1 MKNKSILLILL
12 FFILANCGFE
22 PIYSSKKSNFN
33 IGETKITNKNRFN
46 AIIENNLRNISN
58 NESQNIFDLIINSER
73 KKIVSS
79 KDAKGNPQLLTM
91 IISVEVQIIKNN
103 VIKNT
108 KNFSEHRPYHV
119 GLTNA
124 LLDLRNDLLVLK
136 AASRR
141 PQRGSAFGSLIDTA
155 TVFSLCRS
163 SDRSYTSPW
172 IFVERR

>member
-33 IGETKITNKNRFN
+33 IGEIKITNKNRFN
-46 AIIENNLRNISN
+46 TIIENNLRNISN

-73 KKIVSS
+73 KIIVSS

-91 IISVEVQIIKNN
+91 IISVEIQIIKNK

-108 KNFSEHRPYHV
+108 KNFSENFSYS
-119 GLTNA
+119 N
-124 LLDLRNDLLVLK
+124 NSNK
-136 AASRR
+136 
-141 PQRGSAFGSLIDTA
+141 
-155 TVFSLCRS
+155 FSLAQYEKDIEKNLINKIIENINTYLLS
-163 SDRSYTSPW
+163 L
-172 IFVERR
+172 

>member
-33 IGETKITNKNRFN
+33 IGEIKITNKNRFN
-46 AIIENNLRNISN
+46 TIIENNLRNISN

-79 KDAKGNPQLLTM
+79 KDEKGNPQLLTM

-108 KNFSEHRPYHV
+108 KNFSENFSYSNNSNKF
-119 GLTNA
+119 GLGQYEKGIEKNLINKIIENLNTY
-124 LLDLRNDLLVLK
+124 LL
-136 AASRR
+136 
-141 PQRGSAFGSLIDTA
+141 SL
-155 TVFSLCRS
+155 
-163 SDRSYTSPW
+163 
-172 IFVERR
+172 

>member
-33 IGETKITNKNRFN
+33 IGEIKITNKNRFN

-79 KDAKGNPQLLTM
+79 KDEKGNPQLLTM

-108 KNFSEHRPYHV
+108 KNFSENFSYSNNSNKF
-119 GLTNA
+119 GLGQYEKGIEKNLINKIIENINTY
-124 LLDLRNDLLVLK
+124 LL
-136 AASRR
+136 
-141 PQRGSAFGSLIDTA
+141 SL
-155 TVFSLCRS
+155 
-163 SDRSYTSPW
+163 
-172 IFVERR
+172 

>member
-33 IGETKITNKNRFN
+33 IGEIKITNKNRFN
-46 AIIENNLRNISN
+46 TIIENNLRNISN

-91 IISVEVQIIKNN
+91 IISVEIQIIKNN

-108 KNFSEHRPYHV
+108 KNFSENFSYS
-119 GLTNA
+119 
-124 LLDLRNDLLVLK
+124 NDSNK
-136 AASRR
+136 
-141 PQRGSAFGSLIDTA
+141 
-155 TVFSLCRS
+155 FSLGQYEK
-163 SDRSYTSPW
+163 DIEKDLINKIIENINSYLLSL
-172 IFVERR
+172 